1 MLEGG
6 SGDVTV
12 SAVAPMSLASSDALE
27 KTTGPPIEAAIESVT
42 ATGHVSEP
50 ATGGAAHIGRF
61 CSAAGASVVCA
72 RPTPD
77 AETTAYTSR
86 LVTATFRSA
95 GGKAPRGGEFFFPPP
110 RTKETPAAA
119 PNPPPPGP

>member
-27 KTTGPPIEAAIESVT
+27 KTTRPPIEAAIESVT

-50 ATGGAAHIGRF
+50 VTGGATHIGRF
-61 CSAAGASVVCA
+61 CSAAGASVGCA

-77 AETTAYTSR
+77 AEKTAYTSR

-95 GGKAPRGGEFFFPPP
+95 GGDGRRPGGFVCRAPR
-110 RTKETPAAA
+110 
-119 PNPPPPGP
+119 